1 MTNNDTYSDGE
12 LLEKIARDDH
22 AAFSILF
29 RKYYPHVYEAGLLI
43 THSPDLAEEIV
54 QDVFMNIWM
63 SRLRL
68 TEIRDFRSY
77 FFIVARNRAYRTLR
91 KQVVAEASAELD
103 KILWSGDAA
112 EEMDRK
118 EISAI
123 FQKAIDQLPP
133 QQKQVFILSKQFN
146 RKRNDIAAI
155 MNISPET
162 VKKYLALSILNIRA
176 YCMRSG
182 IDFMIALTIG
192 LLP

>member
-1 MTNNDTYSDGE
+1 M
-12 LLEKIARDDH
+12 
-22 AAFSILF
+22 LF
-29 RKYYPHVYEAGLLI
+29 R
-43 THSPDLAEEIV
+43 S
-54 QDVFMNIWM
+54 
-63 SRLRL
+63 
-68 TEIRDFRSY
+68 
-77 FFIVARNRAYRTLR
+77 ARNRAYRTLR